1 MSWGSSSF
9 THSLRLV
16 LVDRSTGREVGEV
29 DGLLRK
35 GRISRNQDSDAK
47 ESGTVEVV
55 GVPDFG
61 SRLARLYADVTFTG
75 GGGESVCLGTFV
87 PSFSS
92 RKASGA
98 LSTVSVDLTG
108 RLSELA
114 GDMFDAPVT
123 FPAGTPT
130 VAAAAQ
136 IARDA
141 GFEVVADASTHVL
154 AASRT
159 YGIDEESKLHAVN
172 DLLDAAGF
180 SSASTDAMGRVL
192 MQRYVEP
199 SKRPAVTM
207 REGEAKLLREVTDE
221 LDSSEVPNVVH
232 AVYET
237 SEETVVGVAVD
248 SDPASQ
254 WSTVG
259 RGYRIVKVYRYSDAA
274 TQAKAD
280 ERAATLLAESRSV
293 VHRVTFSHIYDPRVS
308 VGGVVD
314 LQYPTAGV
322 SARLAVR
329 TQDID
334 LGNGLIV
341 KAEGREHRR

>member
-9 THSLRLV
+9 THGLRLV
-16 LVDRSTGREVGEV
+16 LVDRSTGREVGTV
-29 DGLLRK
+29 DGLKRK
-35 GRISRNQDSDAK
+35 GRISRNQDSEAK

-61 SRLARLYADVTFTG
+61 SRLARLYADVDFTG
-75 GGGESVCLGTFV
+75 GGSETVCLGTFV

-92 RKASGA
+92 RKADGT

-136 IARDA
+136 IAREA
-141 GFEVVADASTHVL
+141 GFEVVSDASTHVL

-159 YGIDEESKLHAVN
+159 YGIDDESKLHAVN

-180 SSASTDAMGRVL
+180 SSATTDAMGRIVL
-192 MQRYVEP
+192 SRYVEP
-199 SKRPAVTM
+199 SQRPAVPM
-207 REGEAKLLREVTDE
+207 HEGEAKLLREVTDE

-237 SEETVVGVAVD
+237 SDATVVGVAVD

-259 RGYRIVKVYRYSDAA
+259 RGYRVVRVYRYSDAA

-280 ERAATLLAESRSV
+280 EKAASMLAQSRSV
-293 VHRVTFSHIYDPRVS
+293 VHRVTFSHVFDPS
-308 VGGVVD
+308 VTVGSVVD

-334 LGNGLIV
+334 LGDGLIV